1 MTEPAVDPAGPRGAA
16 PVIKANIHNFI
27 FVLGFAVLGFLM
39 LKMLAKTRAASWPL
53 VGQVISL
60 GASAA

>member
-1 MTEPAVDPAGPRGAA
+1 
-16 PVIKANIHNFI
+16 VIKANIHNFI